1 MRLQTIS
8 DIFLD
13 CEWDGCASCVT
24 YRLQNAA
31 GLELVSASPVSKLAD
46 HIEQSGL
53 RVPVL
58 ADEYRYASLPLCV
71 VDAVFSIGVRY
82 TSTQK
87 VVSNLCDYTGWTR
100 FTSSRQARGAGERGL
115 PDLLALFD
123 TLGIEGM
130 VATVFQNR
138 QRTSSRSGILKA
150 EAVLLY
156 VRALTEA
163 GIKTFID
170 FDQDR
175 RAYAEAM
182 ILGLPGQS
190 SGIAFDYFMMLAGD
204 DNLIKPDRMVQRYV
218 ENALKLDA
226 IPQPRQAAILVRLA
240 ARDLCQRGH
249 QWTPLSLDHAIWKH
263 QSSQGDRPDRK

>member
-1 MRLQTIS
+1 ME
-8 DIFLD
+8 LD
-13 CEWDGCASCVT
+13 
-24 YRLQNAA
+24 
-31 GLELVSASPVSKLAD
+31 SASPVSKLAD

-53 RVPVL
+53 VVPAL

-87 VVSNLCDYTGWTR
+87 VVSNLCEYTGWTR
-100 FTSSRQARGAGERGL
+100 FASSREDRGEGEHGL
-115 PDLLALFD
+115 TDLMAFFD

-130 VATVFQNR
+130 ADTVFQNR
-138 QRTSSRSGILKA
+138 QRTSSSSGILKS

-156 VRALTEA
+156 CRALTEA
-163 GIKTFID
+163 GINTFAD

-175 RAYAEAM
+175 CEYAEAM

-218 ENALKLDA
+218 ANALKLDA

-240 ARDLCQRGH
+240 AKVLRKRGR

-263 QSSQGDRPDRK
+263 QSRQGDGPDSK

>member
-8 DIFLD
+8 DITLD
-13 CEWDGCASCVT
+13 CQWDGCASCVT
-24 YRLQNAA
+24 YRLHIAT

-46 HIEQSGL
+46 HIEKSGL
-53 RVPVL
+53 EVPAL

-87 VVSNLCDYTGWTR
+87 VVSNLCDYTGWAR
-100 FTSSRQARGAGERGL
+100 LAESREARGVGEHGL
-115 PDLLALFD
+115 FDLLALFE

-130 VATVFQNR
+130 ADTVFQNR
-138 QRTSSRSGILKA
+138 QRTSSRSGILKS

-156 VRALTEA
+156 CHALTKA
-163 GIKTFID
+163 GINSFED
-170 FDQDR
+170 FDQER
-175 RAYAEAM
+175 REYAEAM

-190 SGIAFDYFMMLAGD
+190 SGIAFDYFMMLSGD

-218 ENALKLDA
+218 GSALNMDA

-240 ARDLCQRGH
+240 ARVLRNRGH
-249 QWTPLSLDHAIWKH
+249 QWSPLSLDHAIWRF
-263 QSSQGDRPDRK
+263 QSAKASNKD